1 MLLFLPQPEPG
12 ATRAELCELVQTLL
26 AQKSD
31 MLQEYVGLTFAPHT
45 ALQQPSQPPPQHP
58 TDMQQQQQQQQ
69 VWQPGLY
76 LTGLP
81 VLLEGYVPDL
91 SRLPQLML
99 QLARD
104 VEWETEVECF
114 KTLAAALAEFYV
126 LQPLLP
132 AAGGDGSGRAG
143 GSTQGGGSAAAAAA
157 AEGGEAPGVAAA
169 VAAERA
175 VQQGGQADPMDVDAS
190 SIQQQQQQQALS
202 ADKHPA
208 AAASTGGG
216 QFNLASSGSAR
227 GHTVAPAAAAS
238 TSTGQ
243 CDPGSSCS
251 GGGSSG
257 GSNGGGSS
265 SGFMVLAGH
274 RSQVQREWLL
284 RHVVMPAVKS
294 MYRPPKSRA
303 RDGSVLL
310 LTSME
315 KLYRV
320 FERCGW

>member
-1 MLLFLPQPEPG
+1 MLLPLQPEPG

-45 ALQQPSQPPPQHP
+45 ALQQPTQPPPQHP
-58 TDMQQQQQQQQ
+58 LNTQQEIQQPQQQQQ
-69 VWQPGLY
+69 VRQPGLY

-114 KTLAAALAEFYV
+114 KTLAAALAEFYA

-132 AAGGDGSGRAG
+132 AAGGEGATGAG
-143 GSTQGGGSAAAAAA
+143 VSSQGGGNAAAAAA
-157 AEGGEAPGVAAA
+157 AEGGEPLGGAAA

-190 SIQQQQQQQALS
+190 SIQQQQQQEGLS
-202 ADKHPA
+202 ADKHPAVA

-216 QFNLASSGSAR
+216 QLNLASSGSAR
-227 GHTVAPAAAAS
+227 GLTAAPAAAAS
-238 TSTGQ
+238 TGTGQ
-243 CDPGSSCS
+243 CDPGSS
-251 GGGSSG
+251 GS
-257 GSNGGGSS
+257 GGGSS
-265 SGFMVLAGH
+265 SGLMALAGH